1 MKPWQLWKQS
11 FTTWETTTARLL
23 DKVMANPVVLNPA
36 AGLLTAVT
44 KAKAASNRAASQW
57 WSMVGLPTRVDQERS
72 LHKLNQLESRLLD
85 LEEQLALAA
94 PASVTTTVPRSAT
107 ATANTT
113 HAPPALPNA
122 TSANANVT
130 GTTLKK
136 VD

>member
-11 FTTWETTTARLL
+11 FSTWETTTSRFL
-23 DKVMANPVVLNPA
+23 DKVMANPAVLNPA

-44 KAKAASNRAASQW
+44 KAKAAGNRAASQW

-94 PASVTTTVPRSAT
+94 PAAVATAVPRSTT
-107 ATANTT
+107 A
-113 HAPPALPNA
+113 
-122 TSANANVT
+122 ANANASIPVAPASPAVAAA
-130 GTTLKK
+130 TLKK

>member
-11 FTTWETTTARLL
+11 FTTWESTTSRFL
-23 DKVMANPVVLNPA
+23 DKVMANPAVLNPA

-44 KAKAASNRAASQW
+44 KAKAASNRVASQW

-94 PASVTTTVPRSAT
+94 PAPASVAKAVPHNAT
-107 ATANTT
+107 AGTTA
-113 HAPPALPNA
+113 A
-122 TSANANVT
+122 TSTA
-130 GTTLKK
+130 TLKK

>member
-11 FTTWETTTARLL
+11 FTTWETTTSRFL
-23 DKVMANPVVLNPA
+23 DKVMANPAVLNPA

-44 KAKAASNRAASQW
+44 KVKAAGNRAASQW

-85 LEEQLALAA
+85 LEEQLALAV
-94 PASVTTTVPRSAT
+94 PAAVATPGPRSVTAAT
-107 ATANTT
+107 ATASRPLAAAPAVNTT
-113 HAPPALPNA
+113 AA
-122 TSANANVT
+122 
-130 GTTLKK
+130 TLKK